1 MKFKQVLA
9 GLLVGAM
16 VVTSAPVSGLGAL
29 SALAADEGGSTET
42 KSYTYTK
49 LTEGLTASADCGNGN
64 ETPAVIVDGK
74 EDNYWHSAYE
84 GDVNTQPERHAEV
97 QMTANNNI
105 TLTLS
110 EASTVKKLEYVSKGE
125 NENGTITKC
134 NIYYKTSAENAEF
147 QKVQKD
153 PYTLSFTAANA
164 TIEFETALNDVK
176 EIKIEVL
183 NTAGNPSDMFI
194 SGKEL
199 YIYSDDSTKVDSN
212 KISAKA
218 ECSSQK
224 GRGLKNLV
232 DNNEGS
238 IYHSSW
244 YGSTGNVEEG
254 EEFDAVVRPVANTL
268 STELVSRNNLYINLA
283 ESKTVGKLI
292 YVPRQGAGDGVAN
305 GRITFANIYVS
316 NSDAAEVSAITDWKP
331 VATADWKNDANKKEA
346 IFSPQMAKH
355 IRIEVKHSVG
365 STEDKFI
372 SAAEVEVYE
381 ATEASTE
388 DEAIK
393 APVLT
398 AVAPVKG
405 AKPADVTPTAAEGY
419 TVETAWT
426 DSGNAAV
433 TTFEAGKDYT
443 LTATLTAKEGYKFT
457 EDSKPSKI
465 KVGEGNVDVMADIKD
480 AGKTMTLTHKFTVPA
495 ETPAEEYTAL
505 PASALT
511 GTADSVETSG
521 ESGGTQG
528 KAEQAVDG
536 KADTYWHS
544 QYKPS
549 NNVVLNQDDPTKN
562 KNNNYYVELDAA
574 YTVSEVTYLPRTENG
589 QVTGNGCITK
599 CNVYTSKDNGANWEK
614 AEESGEWTYTGT
626 DVKKTIT
633 FKQPVA
639 GVTNI
644 KFEVLSTKGVGG
656 NDNKFI
662 NAAEFGIIGKKDAE
676 KPPVSED
683 KAIKVPVLTAV
694 APVKGAKPANVTA
707 ADTEGYT
714 VATAWTNSEGVAV
727 TTFEAG
733 KEYTLTATLK
743 AAEGYKFT
751 EDSKPSTIKIGE
763 NDVKV
768 TADIKDAGKTMT
780 LTCKFTVP
788 ADAVQ
793 YAKLTGL
800 SGAADS
806 VELTGETNGNGP
818 AEKAL
823 DGKVDTYWHTNWND
837 STKPKPE
844 SSNGKLSK
852 NNTYTITLKKP
863 STVTEFTYMP
873 RNHYAN
879 NGVIANGAITE
890 GRVLVQTKDSTD
902 WIEAGTISGWTYP
915 NKDTTGAEENFKE
928 KKVTFTQAH
937 AGVTKVKVVVT
948 QTAGSEAN
956 QHINAAEF
964 GVIGKEDEGTP
975 TESEGRKAL
984 ANALEAAEAVEA
996 EEKYTAESYA
1006 VYKTALEAANE
1017 LKDKQDATED
1027 ALKAAAKALTDA
1039 IGNLKKKQEVPD
1051 ENSTE
1056 IKAPKLSYTAPVT
1069 GESAK
1074 APVYVAM
1081 ADQSAKP
1088 ATLEVKD
1095 GVPTTVGED
1104 DGVWAF
1110 QGRLTAPNS
1119 GANNDKFDVSGDTP
1133 MVLRTKVKLNKKTTE
1148 VVNILGKMD
1157 EQYGIQV
1164 DGSANRVIFYCQDA
1178 NSKWPEVEY
1187 KYDAD
1192 KFWGAWHDIALV
1204 YTGTKIQL
1212 YVDGNAGTAVQGRPN
1227 AADNYDVKLK
1237 SYNSSVFTI
1246 GYNVAKDT
1254 NHGADANSKKY
1265 STLDQ
1270 VDGKIADIKLYKGT
1284 DYSAG
1289 MTKTYNEIKTA
1300 LEKVTPDADISVV
1313 PYTAATTWTSEGKKL
1328 EDGEKFAA
1336 GKVYTVTT
1344 VYTAR
1349 TGYKFT
1355 ENSKP
1360 TVDGAKVTI
1369 SSDGKTMTV
1378 TKTFGKTEEI
1388 TCNCALSEITGVQD
1402 QTVELDVA
1410 DSKSVKLK
1418 PTATATPCRVDGHDG
1433 KVVYTYK
1440 VKSAG
1445 KTGATVTEDGT
1456 VTVKDAGTAVITVTA
1471 TLSRKGKEALVQKKD
1486 VTLTVKSNKA
1496 SAAEKKELQDEVASV
1511 AGQIADKDNYTA
1523 ESYQKLQ
1530 DAVAEAK
1537 RLLNSGTASK
1547 KQIADAKAAIAAAKS
1562 GLITKT
1568 AAAKKKLGDLLDEV
1582 AKLDKKLYTAESYNA
1597 MVAADEAAVKAY
1609 NKADAT
1615 EEELTKAYNALKAAQ
1630 DKLVFKLDQAKKEA
1644 AKALEAAKAIYDAGQ
1659 KDYDDAS
1666 WKAFSDA
1673 YNALKNAG
1681 EKADA
1686 AALTTL
1692 IGALTKAQGALT
1704 VKKAET
1710 PKPEVKLAAPAV
1722 KEVKAKAA
1730 KGGVTVTVTVEPVKD
1745 AAAYDVYRV
1754 VKGKADKV
1762 GTTAAGKTA
1771 VTDTTAIRGAS
1782 YYAVAVSADGKTVS
1796 EAGAAVAVKLAKA
1809 PKIKKASAG
1818 TKSVKL
1824 TWKKAKGTKVV
1835 VYRSTKKNS
1844 GYKKAATSRKG
1855 AASLVNKKVKAG
1867 KTYYYKIATVK
1878 GKTVSAMS
1886 KAKKVKIKK

>member
-49 LTEGLTASADCGNGN
+49 LTEGLTASADCANGN
-64 ETPAVIVDGK
+64 ETPDVIVDGK
-74 EDNYWHSAYE
+74 EDKYWHSAWT
-84 GDVNTQPERHAEV
+84 GDNQPVRQGGEV
-97 QMTANNNI
+97 YMSSNNSI
-105 TLTLS
+105 TLTLPAAS
-110 EASTVKKLEYVSKGE
+110 EVKKLEYVSNGA
-125 NENGTITKC
+125 NANGTITKC
-134 NIYYKTSAENAEF
+134 NIYYKTSATDAEF
-147 QKVQKD
+147 KKVQGD
-153 PYTLSFTAANA
+153 PYTLNFTDVKA
-164 TIEFETALNDVK
+164 TIEFTDALRDVK

-183 NTAGNPSDMFI
+183 NTAGGPSNTFI

-199 YIYSDDSTKVDSN
+199 YIYSDDSTKVDGE
-212 KISAKA
+212 ILAKA

-224 GRGLKNLV
+224 DAGLKKLV
-232 DNNEGS
+232 DNDESSG
-238 IYHSSW
+238 YHSSW
-244 YGSTGNVEEG
+244 ATGGTVEEG
-254 EEFDAVVRPVANTL
+254 EGFGTVTRPGTTTTP
-268 STELVSRNNLYINLA
+268 TELVSRNNLYINLPA
-283 ESKTVGKLI
+283 SKTVGKLT
-292 YVPRQGAGDGVAN
+292 YLPRQGSGDGYAN
-305 GRITFANIYVS
+305 GRITEANIYVS
-316 NSDAAEVSAITDWKP
+316 NSDKDVSAITGEDWKK
-331 VATADWKNDANKKEA
+331 VQTVNWADSKDKKEVT
-346 IFSPQMAKH
+346 FSPEMAKY
-355 IRIEVKHSVG
+355 IRIEVKHSAG
-365 STEDKFI
+365 NKADAYI
-372 SAAEVEVYE
+372 SAAEIEVYE
-381 ATEASTE
+381 ATEA
-388 DEAIK
+388 
-393 APVLT
+393 
-398 AVAPVKG
+398 
-405 AKPADVTPTAAEGY
+405 
-419 TVETAWT
+419 
-426 DSGNAAV
+426 
-433 TTFEAGKDYT
+433 
-443 LTATLTAKEGYKFT
+443 AT
-457 EDSKPSKI
+457 
-465 KVGEGNVDVMADIKD
+465 
-480 AGKTMTLTHKFTVPA
+480 
-495 ETPAEEYTAL
+495 
-505 PASALT
+505 
-511 GTADSVETSG
+511 
-521 ESGGTQG
+521 
-528 KAEQAVDG
+528 
-536 KADTYWHS
+536 
-544 QYKPS
+544 
-549 NNVVLNQDDPTKN
+549 
-562 KNNNYYVELDAA
+562 
-574 YTVSEVTYLPRTENG
+574 
-589 QVTGNGCITK
+589 
-599 CNVYTSKDNGANWEK
+599 
-614 AEESGEWTYTGT
+614 
-626 DVKKTIT
+626 
-633 FKQPVA
+633 
-639 GVTNI
+639 
-644 KFEVLSTKGVGG
+644 
-656 NDNKFI
+656 
-662 NAAEFGIIGKKDAE
+662 
-676 KPPVSED
+676 ED

-714 VATAWTNSEGVAV
+714 VKTAWTDSANASV

-733 KEYTLTATLK
+733 KEYTLTATLT

-751 EDSKPSTIKIGE
+751 EESKPATIKVGKE
-763 NDVKV
+763 DVAV
-768 TADIKDAGKTMT
+768 TATIGGDSKTMT
-780 LTCKFTVP
+780 LTYKFTVP

-800 SGAADS
+800 TGAADS
-806 VELTGETNGNGP
+806 EELTGEKNGNGP
-818 AEKAL
+818 AAKAV
-823 DGKVDTYWHTNWND
+823 DGKADTYWHTNWND
-837 STKPKPE
+837 TTKAKPT
-844 SSNGKLSK
+844 SSDGKLTG
-852 NNTYTITLKKP
+852 NNTYTITLEKP

-873 RNHYAN
+873 RNHYASN
-879 NGVIANGAITE
+879 DVIANGAITE
-890 GRVLVQTKDSTD
+890 GKILVQTKDSTD

-915 NKDTTGAEENFKE
+915 NKDTEGAEENFKE

-964 GVIGKEDEGTP
+964 GVIGKEDAGTP
-975 TESEGRKAL
+975 TVSAARKAL
-984 ANALEAAEAVEA
+984 AEALEAAKAVEP
-996 EEKYTAESYA
+996 EEKYTAESYE
-1006 VYKTALEAANE
+1006 VYKTALAMAKAITEASTEKEVQEAADH
-1017 LKDKQDATED
+1017 LKE
-1027 ALKAAAKALTDA
+1027 A
-1039 IGNLKKKQEVPD
+1039 IRNLEKKQEVPD

-1095 GVPTTVGED
+1095 GVQTTVGED

-1133 MVLRTKVKLNKKTTE
+1133 MVLRTKVKLNTKTTE

-1212 YVDGNAGTAVQGRPN
+1212 YVDGNAGSAVQGRPN
-1227 AADNYDVKLK
+1227 ASDSYDVKLK
-1237 SYNSSVFTI
+1237 SYSSSVFTI

-1313 PYTAATTWTSEGKKL
+1313 PYTAATTWTSGGKKL

-1360 TVDGAKVTI
+1360 TVDGANVTI

-1410 DSKSVKLK
+1410 DSKTVKLQPK
-1418 PTATATPCRVDGHDG
+1418 ATATPCRVDGHDG
-1433 KVVYTYK
+1433 KVVYTYA
-1440 VKSAG
+1440 VKDPG
-1445 KTGATVTEDGT
+1445 KTGATVTTDGT

-1471 TLSRKGKEALVQKKD
+1471 TLSPKGKEALVKTKD
-1486 VTLTVKSNKA
+1486 ITLTVTSNKA

-1511 AGQIADKDNYTA
+1511 AGQIADKDNYTE
-1523 ESYQKLQ
+1523 ESYQKLK
-1530 DAVAEAK
+1530 DAVDAAN
-1537 RLLNSGTASK
+1537 RLINSGTASK
-1547 KQIADAKAAIAAAKS
+1547 KQIAEAKAAIAAAKS

-1666 WKAFSDA
+1666 WKAFGDA

-1710 PKPEVKLAAPAV
+1710 PKPEVKLAAPVV

-1754 VKGKADKV
+1754 VKGKAVKV

-1886 KAKKVKIKK
+1886 KAKRVKIKK

>member
-42 KSYTYTK
+42 KRYTYTK

-64 ETPAVIVDGK
+64 ETPDSMVDN
-74 EDNYWHSAYE
+74 DVNTYWHSAWE
-84 GDVNTQPERHAEV
+84 GDVNKQPERHAEV
-97 QMTANNNI
+97 QMNSNNNI
-105 TLTLS
+105 ILTLS
-110 EASTVKKLEYVSKGE
+110 EASAVKKLEYVSKGK

-134 NIYYKTSAENAEF
+134 NIYYKTSATDAGF
-147 QKVQKD
+147 QEMQKN
-153 PYTLSFTAANA
+153 PYTLNVADDKKA
-164 TIEFETALNDVK
+164 TIEFEDALSDVK

-183 NTAGNPSDMFI
+183 NTAGNPSNMFI
-194 SGKEL
+194 SGHEL
-199 YIYSDDSTKVDSN
+199 YIYSDDSTKVDSS

-224 GRGLKNLV
+224 DRGIKNLV

-244 YGSTGNVEEG
+244 FGNTGNVEDGEG
-254 EEFDAVVRPVANTL
+254 FNEVVRPGTTTI
-268 STELVSRNNLYINLA
+268 STELVSRNNLYINLS
-283 ESKTVGKLI
+283 ESKTVGKLT
-292 YVPRQGAGDGVAN
+292 YLPRQGSGNGITN
-305 GRITFANIYVS
+305 GRITEADIYVS
-316 NSDAAEVSAITDWKP
+316 NSDAADVSAITDWEK
-331 VATADWKNDANKKEA
+331 VTTAKWDDNADKKEVM
-346 IFSPQMAKH
+346 FSPKMAKH
-355 IRIEVKHSVG
+355 IRIKVKHSAG
-365 STEDKFI
+365 DTIDKIDKFI

-381 ATEASTE
+381 ATE
-388 DEAIK
+388 
-393 APVLT
+393 
-398 AVAPVKG
+398 
-405 AKPADVTPTAAEGY
+405 
-419 TVETAWT
+419 
-426 DSGNAAV
+426 
-433 TTFEAGKDYT
+433 EAG
-443 LTATLTAKEGYKFT
+443 
-457 EDSKPSKI
+457 
-465 KVGEGNVDVMADIKD
+465 
-480 AGKTMTLTHKFTVPA
+480 
-495 ETPAEEYTAL
+495 TPAEEYTAL

-511 GTADSVETSG
+511 GKADSVETSG

-536 KADTYWHS
+536 KEDTYWHS
-544 QYKPS
+544 QYNPS

-562 KNNNYYVELDAA
+562 EKNNYYVQLDAA

-694 APVKGAKPANVTA
+694 APVKGEKPANVTA
-707 ADTEGYT
+707 AGAEGYT
-714 VATAWTNSEGVAV
+714 VATAWTDSDNATV

-733 KEYTLTATLK
+733 KEYTLTATLT
-743 AAEGYKFT
+743 AAEGYKFKD
-751 EDSKPSTIKIGE
+751 ESKPATIKVGE
-763 NDVKV
+763 EDVAV
-768 TADIKDAGKTMT
+768 TADIKDNGKTMT
-780 LTCKFTVP
+780 LTHKFTVP

-800 SGAADS
+800 TGVADS
-806 VELTGETNGNGP
+806 EEKAKENGAIGN
-818 AEKAL
+818 AL
-823 DGKVDTYWHTNWND
+823 DGNTNTYWHTNWSDN
-837 STKPKPE
+837 SKPKPE
-844 SSNGKLSK
+844 SRDGKLIN
-852 NNTYTITLKKP
+852 NNTCVITLKKP
-863 STVTEFTYMP
+863 STVTELTYIP
-873 RNHYAN
+873 RNLYSG
-879 NGVIANGAITE
+879 GVIASGAIE
-890 GRVLVQTKDSTD
+890 QCKVYVKTKDNEN
-902 WIEAGTISGWTYP
+902 WQPAGEIGDSNAWTYVAQ
-915 NKDTTGAEENFKE
+915 NADGSDQNFKE
-928 KKVTFTQAH
+928 KTVSFTKTFT
-937 AGVTKVKVVVT
+937 GVTQVKVEAIK
-948 QTAGSEAN
+948 TAGKDSEAN
-956 QHINAAEF
+956 KYINAAEF
-964 GVIGKEDEGTP
+964 GVIGKEDAGTP
-975 TESEGRKAL
+975 TESAARKAL
-984 ANALEAAEAVEA
+984 AEALEASKTVEA
-996 EEKYTAESYA
+996 EEKYTAETYA
-1006 VYKTALEAANE
+1006 VYKTALAAAN
-1017 LKDKQDATED
+1017 AITEASTEEEVQAAAD
-1027 ALKAAAKALTDA
+1027 ALKEA
-1039 IGNLKKKQEVPD
+1039 IRNLVKKPEVPD
-1051 ENSTE
+1051 EGKTE

-1095 GVPTTVGED
+1095 GVQTTVTED

-1133 MVLRTKVKLNKKTTE
+1133 MVLRTKVKLNTKTTE

-1313 PYTAATTWTSEGKKL
+1313 PYTAATTWTSGGKKL

-1360 TVDGAKVTI
+1360 TVDGANVTI

-1378 TKTFGKTEEI
+1378 TKTFGTTEEI
-1388 TCNCALSEITGVQD
+1388 TCSCALSEITGVQD

-1433 KVVYTYK
+1433 KVVYTYA
-1440 VKSAG
+1440 VKDAG
-1445 KTGATVTEDGT
+1445 KTGATVTTDGM

-1471 TLSRKGKEALVQKKD
+1471 TLSPKGKEALVKKKD
-1486 VTLTVKSNKA
+1486 VILTVKSNKA
-1496 SAAEKKELQDEVASV
+1496 SAAEKKELQDEVDSV

-1530 DAVAEAK
+1530 DAVDAAN
-1537 RLLNSGTASK
+1537 RLLSSGTASQ
-1547 KQIADAKAAIAAAKS
+1547 KQIAAAKQAIAEAKGELVLKSDADAKA
-1562 GLITKT
+1562 
-1568 AAAKKKLGDLLDEV
+1568 
-1582 AKLDKKLYTAESYNA
+1582 
-1597 MVAADEAAVKAY
+1597 
-1609 NKADAT
+1609 
-1615 EEELTKAYNALKAAQ
+1615 
-1630 DKLVFKLDQAKKEA
+1630 EA
-1644 AKALEAAKAIYDAGQ
+1644 AKALEAAKATYEAGQ

-1666 WKAFSDA
+1666 WKAFGDA
-1673 YNALKNAG
+1673 YNALKNADA
-1681 EKADA
+1681 KADA
-1686 AALTTL
+1686 ATLKALTA
-1692 IGALTKAQGALT
+1692 ALTKAQGALT

-1754 VKGKADKV
+1754 VKGKAVKV

-1782 YYAVAVSADGKTVS
+1782 YYAVAVSADGRTVS
-1796 EAGAAVAVKLAKA
+1796 KAGAAVAVQLAKA

-1818 TKSVKL
+1818 SKSVKL

>member
-42 KSYTYTK
+42 NNYTYTK

-64 ETPAVIVDGK
+64 ETPDPKVIVDGNQ
-74 EDNYWHSAYE
+74 DTYWHSAWE
-84 GDVNTQPERHAEV
+84 GDNQPERHAEV
-97 QMTANNNI
+97 QMSSNNNI
-105 TLTLS
+105 TLMLT
-110 EASTVKKLEYVSKGE
+110 EASEVKKLEYVSKGE

-134 NIYYKTSAENAEF
+134 NIYYKTSAENAGF
-147 QKVQKD
+147 KKVQED
-153 PYTLSFTAANA
+153 PYTLNFTDDKA
-164 TIEFETALNDVK
+164 TIEFKDALSDVK

-183 NTAGNPSDMFI
+183 NTAGKPSDMFI

-199 YIYSDDSTKVDSN
+199 YIYSDDTTKVDSN

-218 ECSSQK
+218 ECSSQQD
-224 GRGLKNLV
+224 RGLKNLV
-232 DNNEGS
+232 DNNENS

-244 YGSTGNVEEG
+244 YGNTGNVEGNEG
-254 EEFDAVVRPVANTL
+254 FSEVVRPGTTTI
-268 STELVSRNNLYINLA
+268 STELVSRNNLYINLPD
-283 ESKTVGKLI
+283 SKTVGKLT
-292 YVPRQGAGDGVAN
+292 YLPRQGAGDGITN
-305 GRITFANIYVS
+305 GRITVANIYVS
-316 NSDAAEVSAITDWKP
+316 NSDTADVSTITDKDWTK
-331 VATADWKNDANKKEA
+331 VATVNWDDNADKKEA
-346 IFSPQMAKH
+346 MFSPKMAKH
-355 IRIEVKHSVG
+355 IRIEVKHSAG
-365 STEDKFI
+365 NQADTYI
-372 SAAEVEVYE
+372 SAAEIEVYE
-381 ATEASTE
+381 A
-388 DEAIK
+388 
-393 APVLT
+393 
-398 AVAPVKG
+398 
-405 AKPADVTPTAAEGY
+405 
-419 TVETAWT
+419 
-426 DSGNAAV
+426 
-433 TTFEAGKDYT
+433 
-443 LTATLTAKEGYKFT
+443 
-457 EDSKPSKI
+457 
-465 KVGEGNVDVMADIKD
+465 
-480 AGKTMTLTHKFTVPA
+480 
-495 ETPAEEYTAL
+495 
-505 PASALT
+505 
-511 GTADSVETSG
+511 
-521 ESGGTQG
+521 
-528 KAEQAVDG
+528 
-536 KADTYWHS
+536 
-544 QYKPS
+544 
-549 NNVVLNQDDPTKN
+549 
-562 KNNNYYVELDAA
+562 
-574 YTVSEVTYLPRTENG
+574 
-589 QVTGNGCITK
+589 
-599 CNVYTSKDNGANWEK
+599 
-614 AEESGEWTYTGT
+614 
-626 DVKKTIT
+626 
-633 FKQPVA
+633 
-639 GVTNI
+639 
-644 KFEVLSTKGVGG
+644 
-656 NDNKFI
+656 
-662 NAAEFGIIGKKDAE
+662 
-676 KPPVSED
+676 
-683 KAIKVPVLTAV
+683 
-694 APVKGAKPANVTA
+694 
-707 ADTEGYT
+707 
-714 VATAWTNSEGVAV
+714 
-727 TTFEAG
+727 
-733 KEYTLTATLK
+733 
-743 AAEGYKFT
+743 
-751 EDSKPSTIKIGE
+751 
-763 NDVKV
+763 
-768 TADIKDAGKTMT
+768 
-780 LTCKFTVP
+780 
-788 ADAVQ
+788 
-793 YAKLTGL
+793 
-800 SGAADS
+800 
-806 VELTGETNGNGP
+806 
-818 AEKAL
+818 
-823 DGKVDTYWHTNWND
+823 
-837 STKPKPE
+837 
-844 SSNGKLSK
+844 
-852 NNTYTITLKKP
+852 
-863 STVTEFTYMP
+863 
-873 RNHYAN
+873 
-879 NGVIANGAITE
+879 
-890 GRVLVQTKDSTD
+890 
-902 WIEAGTISGWTYP
+902 
-915 NKDTTGAEENFKE
+915 
-928 KKVTFTQAH
+928 
-937 AGVTKVKVVVT
+937 
-948 QTAGSEAN
+948 
-956 QHINAAEF
+956 
-964 GVIGKEDEGTP
+964 KEDEGTP

-984 ANALEAAEAVEA
+984 AEALEASKTVEA
-996 EEKYTAESYA
+996 EEKYTAESYT
-1006 VYKTALEAANE
+1006 VYKNALKAANE

-1027 ALKAAAKALTDA
+1027 DLKAAAKALTDA
-1039 IGNLKKKQEVPD
+1039 INNLVKKQEVNNYTYTKLTEGLTASADCGNGNETPDPKVIVDGNQDTYWHSAWEGDNQPERHAEVQMSSNNNITLMLTEASEVKKLEYVSKGENENGTITKCNIYYKTSAENAGFKKVQEDPYTLNFTDDKATIEFKDALSDVKEIKIEVLNTAGKPSDMFISGKELYIYSDDTTKVDSNKISAKAECSSQQDRGLKNLVDNNENSIYHSSWYGNTGNVEGNEGFSEVVRPGTTTISTELVSRNNLYINLPDSKTVGKLTYLPRQGAGDGITNGRITVANIYVSNSDTADVSTITDKDWTKVATVNWDDNADKKEAMFSPKMAKHIRIEVKHSAGNQADTYISAAEIEVYEAKEDEGTPTESEGRKALAEALEASKTVEAEEKYTAESYTVYKNALKAANELKDKQDATEDDLKAAAKALTDAINNLVRKQEVPD
-1051 ENSTE
+1051 EDKTE

-1133 MVLRTKVKLNKKTTE
+1133 MVLRTKVKLNTKTTE

-1270 VDGKIADIKLYKGT
+1270 VDGKIADIKLYKGI

-1360 TVDGAKVTI
+1360 TVDGANVTI

-1388 TCNCALSEITGVQD
+1388 TCSCALSEITGVQD
-1402 QTVELDVA
+1402 QKVELDVA
-1410 DSKSVKLK
+1410 DSKTVKLDPK
-1418 PTATATPCRVDGHDG
+1418 ATATPCRVDGHDG

-1440 VKSAG
+1440 VKDPG
-1445 KTGATVTEDGT
+1445 KTGATVTTDGT

-1471 TLSRKGKEALVQKKD
+1471 TLARKGKEALVKTKD
-1486 VTLTVKSNKA
+1486 ITLTVTSNKA
-1496 SAAEKKELQDEVASV
+1496 SAAEKKELQDEVNSV

-1530 DAVAEAK
+1530 DAVDAAN
-1537 RLLNSGTASK
+1537 RLLSSGTASK

-1568 AAAKKKLGDLLDEV
+1568 AAAKKKLGDLLEEV
-1582 AKLDKKLYTAESYNA
+1582 AKLDKTLYTAESYNA

-1630 DKLVFKLDQAKKEA
+1630 DKLVFKLEQAKKEA

-1666 WKAFSDA
+1666 WKAFGDA

-1754 VKGKADKV
+1754 VKGKAAKV
-1762 GTTAAGKTA
+1762 GTTAAGKTV

-1844 GYKKAATSRKG
+1844 GYKKVATSRKG
-1855 AASLVNKKVKAG
+1855 AASLVNKKLKAG

-1886 KAKKVKIKK
+1886 KAKRVKIKK

>member
-49 LTEGLTASADCGNGN
+49 LTEGLTASADCADGTG
-64 ETPAVIVDGK
+64 TPAVIVDGK
-74 EDNYWHSAYE
+74 EDNYWHSAWE
-84 GDVNTQPERHAEV
+84 GDVNKQPERHAEV
-97 QMTANNNI
+97 QMNQNNNI

-110 EASTVKKLEYVSKGE
+110 DPSAVKKLEYVSKGK
-125 NENGTITKC
+125 NENGTIRKC

-147 QKVQKD
+147 QKVQED
-153 PYTLSFTAANA
+153 PYTLDFKDNNKE
-164 TIEFETALNDVK
+164 TIEFKDTLDNVK

-183 NTAGNPSDMFI
+183 NTAGNPTDMFI

-212 KISAKA
+212 KITPKA

-224 GRGLKNLV
+224 GRKLKNLV
-232 DNNEGS
+232 DNDESS

-244 YGSTGNVEEG
+244 YQNDGNVEDGEG
-254 EEFDAVVRPVANTL
+254 FSEVVRPGTTTI
-268 STELVSRNNLYINLA
+268 STELVSRNNLYINLS
-283 ESKTVGKLI
+283 EEKTVGKLT
-292 YVPRQGAGDGVAN
+292 YLPRQGSGNGITN
-305 GRITFANIYVS
+305 GRITEANIYVS
-316 NSDAAEVSAITDWKP
+316 NSDTADASTITDWEK
-331 VATADWKNDANKKEA
+331 VTTVKWDNNADKKEVM
-346 IFSPQMAKH
+346 FSPKMAKH
-355 IRIEVKHSVG
+355 IRIEVKHSAG
-365 STEDKFI
+365 NQEDTYI
-372 SAAEVEVYE
+372 SAAEIGVYE
-381 ATEASTE
+381 ATE
-388 DEAIK
+388 
-393 APVLT
+393 
-398 AVAPVKG
+398 
-405 AKPADVTPTAAEGY
+405 
-419 TVETAWT
+419 
-426 DSGNAAV
+426 
-433 TTFEAGKDYT
+433 EAG
-443 LTATLTAKEGYKFT
+443 
-457 EDSKPSKI
+457 
-465 KVGEGNVDVMADIKD
+465 
-480 AGKTMTLTHKFTVPA
+480 
-495 ETPAEEYTAL
+495 TPAEEYTAL
-505 PASALT
+505 PASALK
-511 GTADSVETSG
+511 GTADSVEMSG

-536 KADTYWHS
+536 KEDTYWHS

-549 NNVVLNQDDPTKN
+549 NNVVLNHDDSTKN
-562 KNNNYYVELDAA
+562 KNNNYYVQLDAA
-574 YTVSEVTYLPRTENG
+574 YTVSKVTYVPRTKDG
-589 QVTGNGCITK
+589 QVTGNGYITK

-614 AEESGEWTYTGT
+614 AGESGEWTYTGT

-633 FKQPVA
+633 FEKPVA

-683 KAIKVPVLTAV
+683 KVIEAPVLTAV

-714 VATAWTNSEGVAV
+714 VKTAWTDSTGGEV

-733 KEYTLTATLK
+733 KDYTLTATLT

-751 EDSKPSTIKIGE
+751 EESKPSTIKVGE
-763 NDVKV
+763 ENVKV
-768 TADIKDAGKTMT
+768 TPVIGGAGKTMT
-780 LTCKFTVP
+780 LTHKFTVP

-800 SGAADS
+800 TGVADS
-806 VELTGETNGNGP
+806 EELTGEQNGNGP
-818 AEKAL
+818 AAKAV
-823 DGKVDTYWHTNWND
+823 DGKADTFWHTNWSD
-837 STKPKPE
+837 ATKPKPT
-844 SSNGKLSK
+844 SSGGKLTG
-852 NNTYTITLKKP
+852 NNTYMITLEKP

-873 RNHYAN
+873 RKLYSS
-879 NGVIANGAITE
+879 NGAFASGAIME
-890 GRVLVQTKDSTD
+890 GRILIQTKDSTG
-902 WIEAGTISGWTYP
+902 WTEAGTISGWTYP
-915 NKDTTGAEENFKE
+915 NKDEAGADENFKE
-928 KKVTFTQAH
+928 KKVTFAQAYS
-937 AGVTKVKVVVT
+937 GVTKVKVEVT
-948 QTAGSEAN
+948 KTSGSEQKEEN
-956 QHINAAEF
+956 KHINAAEF

-975 TESEGRKAL
+975 TESAARKAL
-984 ANALEAAEAVEA
+984 AEALEASKTVEA
-996 EEKYTAESYA
+996 EEKYTAETYA
-1006 VYKTALEAANE
+1006 VYKTALAAAN
-1017 LKDKQDATED
+1017 AITEASTEEEVQAAAD
-1027 ALKAAAKALTDA
+1027 ALKEA
-1039 IGNLKKKQEVPD
+1039 IRNLVKKPEVPD
-1051 ENSTE
+1051 EDKV

-1081 ADQSAKP
+1081 ADQSANP

-1095 GVPTTVGED
+1095 GVQTTVGED

-1133 MVLRTKVKLNKKTTE
+1133 MVLRTKVKLNTKTTE

-1313 PYTAATTWTSEGKKL
+1313 PYTAATTWTSGSETL
-1328 EDGEKFAA
+1328 ADGEKFAA

-1388 TCNCALSEITGVQD
+1388 TCSCALSDITGVQD

-1410 DSKSVKLK
+1410 DSQSQSVKLH
-1418 PTATATPCRVDGHDG
+1418 PTATVTPCRVDGHDG
-1433 KVVYTYK
+1433 TVVYTYA

-1445 KTGATVTEDGT
+1445 ETGATVTTGGT

-1471 TLSRKGKEALVQKKD
+1471 TLSRKGKEALVKKKN

-1496 SAAEKKELQDEVASV
+1496 SAAEKKELQDEVDSV
-1511 AGQIADKDNYTA
+1511 AGQIADKNNYTA

-1530 DAVAEAK
+1530 DAVDAAN
-1537 RLLNSGTASK
+1537 RLLSSGTASK
-1547 KQIADAKAAIAAAKS
+1547 QQIAAAKQAIAEAKGKLVLKSDADAKA
-1562 GLITKT
+1562 
-1568 AAAKKKLGDLLDEV
+1568 
-1582 AKLDKKLYTAESYNA
+1582 
-1597 MVAADEAAVKAY
+1597 
-1609 NKADAT
+1609 
-1615 EEELTKAYNALKAAQ
+1615 
-1630 DKLVFKLDQAKKEA
+1630 EA
-1644 AKALEAAKAIYDAGQ
+1644 AKALEAAKATYEAGQ

-1666 WKAFSDA
+1666 WKAFGDA
-1673 YNALKNAG
+1673 YNALKNADA
-1681 EKADA
+1681 KADA
-1686 AALTTL
+1686 ATLKALTA
-1692 IGALTKAQGALT
+1692 ALTKAQGALT

-1782 YYAVAVSADGKTVS
+1782 YYAVAVSADGRTVS
-1796 EAGAAVAVKLAKA
+1796 KAGAAVAVQLAKA

>member
-49 LTEGLTASADCGNGN
+49 LTEGLTASADCADGT

-74 EDNYWHSAYE
+74 EDNYWHSAWE
-84 GDVNTQPERHAEV
+84 GDNQPERHAEV
-97 QMTANNNI
+97 QMNSKNNI

-110 EASTVKKLEYVSKGE
+110 EASTVKKLEYVSKGK

-134 NIYYKTSAENAEF
+134 NIYYKTSAADAEF

-153 PYTLSFTAANA
+153 PYTLDFTDDKKA
-164 TIEFETALNDVK
+164 TIEFTDALSDVK

-199 YIYSDDSTKVDSN
+199 YIYSDDSTKVDSK

-224 GRGLKNLV
+224 ERGLKNLV
-232 DNNEGS
+232 DNKEDS

-244 YGSTGNVEEG
+244 YGSTGNVEENEG
-254 EEFDAVVRPVANTL
+254 FDAVVRPGTTTI
-268 STELVSRNNLYINLA
+268 STELISRNNLYINLSA
-283 ESKTVGKLI
+283 SKTVGKLT
-292 YVPRQGAGDGVAN
+292 YLPRQGSGNGITN
-305 GRITFANIYVS
+305 GRITTANIYVS
-316 NSDAAEVSAITDWKP
+316 NSDTADASTITEKDWTK
-331 VATADWKNDANKKEA
+331 VATVNWENDAKKKEA
-346 IFSPQMAKH
+346 TFSPEMAKH
-355 IRIEVKHSVG
+355 IRIEVKHSAG
-365 STEDKFI
+365 DTIDKFI

-381 ATEASTE
+381 ATEE
-388 DEAIK
+388 
-393 APVLT
+393 
-398 AVAPVKG
+398 
-405 AKPADVTPTAAEGY
+405 EG
-419 TVETAWT
+419 
-426 DSGNAAV
+426 
-433 TTFEAGKDYT
+433 
-443 LTATLTAKEGYKFT
+443 
-457 EDSKPSKI
+457 
-465 KVGEGNVDVMADIKD
+465 
-480 AGKTMTLTHKFTVPA
+480 
-495 ETPAEEYTAL
+495 TPAEEYTAL

-511 GTADSVETSG
+511 GTADSVEMSG
-521 ESGGTQG
+521 ESSGAQG

-536 KADTYWHS
+536 KEDTYWHS

-574 YTVSEVTYLPRTENG
+574 YTVSEVTYVPRTKDG

-614 AEESGEWTYTGT
+614 AGASGEWTYTGT

-633 FKQPVA
+633 FEKPVA

-644 KFEVLSTKGVGG
+644 KFEVLSTKGETG

-683 KAIKVPVLTAV
+683 KVIEAPVLTAV
-694 APVKGAKPANVTA
+694 APVKGEKPANVTA
-707 ADTEGYT
+707 AGAEGYT
-714 VATAWTNSEGVAV
+714 VATAWTDSDNATV

-733 KEYTLTATLK
+733 KEYTLTATLT
-743 AAEGYKFT
+743 AAEGYKFKD
-751 EDSKPSTIKIGE
+751 ESKPATIKVGE
-763 NDVKV
+763 EDVAV
-768 TADIKDAGKTMT
+768 TADIKDNGKTMT
-780 LTCKFTVP
+780 LTHKFTVP

-800 SGAADS
+800 TGVADS
-806 VELTGETNGNGP
+806 EEKAKENGAIGN
-818 AEKAL
+818 AL
-823 DGKVDTYWHTNWND
+823 DGNTNTYWHTNWSDN
-837 STKPKPE
+837 SKPKPE
-844 SSNGKLSK
+844 SRDGKLIN
-852 NNTYTITLKKP
+852 NNTCVITLKKP
-863 STVTEFTYMP
+863 STVTELTYIP
-873 RNHYAN
+873 RNLYSG
-879 NGVIANGAITE
+879 GVIASGAIE
-890 GRVLVQTKDSTD
+890 QCKVYVKTKDNEN
-902 WIEAGTISGWTYP
+902 WQPAGEIGDSNAWTYVAQ
-915 NKDTTGAEENFKE
+915 NADGSDQNFKE
-928 KKVTFTQAH
+928 KTVSFTKTFT
-937 AGVTKVKVVVT
+937 GVTQVKVEAIK
-948 QTAGSEAN
+948 TAGKDSEAN
-956 QHINAAEF
+956 KYINAAEF
-964 GVIGKEDEGTP
+964 GVIGKEDAGTP
-975 TESEGRKAL
+975 TESAARKAL
-984 ANALEAAEAVEA
+984 AEALEASKTVEA
-996 EEKYTAESYA
+996 EEKYTAETYA
-1006 VYKTALEAANE
+1006 VYKTALAAAN
-1017 LKDKQDATED
+1017 AITEASTEEEVQAAAD
-1027 ALKAAAKALTDA
+1027 ALKEA
-1039 IGNLKKKQEVPD
+1039 IRNLVKKPEVPD
-1051 ENSTE
+1051 EGKTE

-1095 GVPTTVGED
+1095 GVQTTVTED

-1133 MVLRTKVKLNKKTTE
+1133 MVLRTKVKLNTKTTE

-1313 PYTAATTWTSEGKKL
+1313 PYTAATTWTSGGKKL

-1360 TVDGAKVTI
+1360 TVDGANVTI

-1378 TKTFGKTEEI
+1378 TKTFGTTEEI
-1388 TCNCALSEITGVQD
+1388 TCSCALSEITGVQD

-1433 KVVYTYK
+1433 KVVYTYA
-1440 VKSAG
+1440 VKDAG
-1445 KTGATVTEDGT
+1445 KTGATVTTDGT
-1456 VTVKDAGTAVITVTA
+1456 VTVKDAGAAVITVTA
-1471 TLSRKGKEALVQKKD
+1471 TLSRKGKEALVKKKD

-1496 SAAEKKELQDEVASV
+1496 SAAEKKELQDEVDSV

-1523 ESYQKLQ
+1523 ESYQKLK
-1530 DAVAEAK
+1530 DAVDAAN
-1537 RLLNSGTASK
+1537 RLLKSGTASQ
-1547 KQIADAKAAIAAAKS
+1547 KQIADAKAAIAEAK
-1562 GLITKT
+1562 G
-1568 AAAKKKLGDLLDEV
+1568 KLVLKSD
-1582 AKLDKKLYTAESYNA
+1582 
-1597 MVAADEAAVKAY
+1597 
-1609 NKADAT
+1609 ADA
-1615 EEELTKAYNALKAAQ
+1615 KA
-1630 DKLVFKLDQAKKEA
+1630 EA
-1644 AKALEAAKAIYDAGQ
+1644 AKALEAAKATYEAGQ

-1666 WKAFSDA
+1666 WKAFGDA
-1673 YNALKNAG
+1673 YNALKNADA
-1681 EKADA
+1681 KADA
-1686 AALTTL
+1686 ATLKALTA
-1692 IGALTKAQGALT
+1692 ALTKAQGALT

-1844 GYKKAATSRKG
+1844 GYKKVATSRKG

-1886 KAKKVKIKK
+1886 KAKRVKIKK